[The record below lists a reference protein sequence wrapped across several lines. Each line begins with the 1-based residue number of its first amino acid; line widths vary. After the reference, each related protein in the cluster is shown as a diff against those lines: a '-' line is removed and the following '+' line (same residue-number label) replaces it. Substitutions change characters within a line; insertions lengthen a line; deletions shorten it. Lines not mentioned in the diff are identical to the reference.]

1 MDKLTFGG
9 THSPPAQALSGSEPC
24 LPGDASESQASLPLP
39 LAPGPW
45 GEMVPGQGNK
55 PRSQRDRDRIVTLCG
70 PCSLWKRM
78 L

>member
-9 THSPPAQALSGSEPC
+9 THSASPGPLWLEPVS
-24 LPGDASESQASLPLP
+24 LGQPVSHQASSPS

-45 GEMVPGQGNK
+45 GEMVPGRQNK
-55 PRSQRDRDRIVTLCG
+55 PRSQRDRDRIVTAHRS